1 MFLPSTPC
9 FTETVKESVPA
20 MEVRSLTTESKG
32 SCHRGEFIV
41 AVGGTLD
48 AGIVTGSLDF
58 DPPPPSSPWP
68 GIENTALRFPPRG
81 GI

>member
-9 FTETVKESVPA
+9 FTETVKENVPA

-48 AGIVTGSLDF
+48 ARIVTGSLDF
-58 DPPPPSSPWP
+58 
-68 GIENTALRFPPRG
+68 ALLLRRPHGRESKIRP
-81 GI
+81 